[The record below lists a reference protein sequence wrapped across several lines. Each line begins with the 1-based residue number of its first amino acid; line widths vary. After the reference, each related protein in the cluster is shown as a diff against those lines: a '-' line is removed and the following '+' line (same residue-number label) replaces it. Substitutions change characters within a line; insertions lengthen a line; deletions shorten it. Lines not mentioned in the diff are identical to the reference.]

1 MQDKL
6 TQCVNSFIL
15 NDVIVHLV
23 TKQHI
28 N

>member
-6 TQCVNSFIL
+6 TQCVNSFVL
-15 NDVIVHLV
+15 NDVIVHFV